1 MLTEKQVREMLA
13 KYPDGVN
20 KEIFRK
26 VCHVSPQTAQY
37 LLESQLVPCQISP
50 QKTHRYHIA
59 TADMIAYL
67 QDREKHPGRYGCPN
81 GRAVKNRNLKKKKNH
96 AVNRPS
102 ARQLMAVTTNDYQKA
117 CQHALCDLPDV
128 MTIQQVKK
136 VIGYSEKTIYIWC
149 KKRRLFSIRIRCHSL
164 VPKVSLYEFMVSK
177 GFQSIKNKSVSHW
190 GILSYAVKLA
200 AMDK

>member
-59 TADMIAYL
+59 TTDMIAYL
-67 QDREKHPGRYGCPN
+67 QNREIHPGRYGCPD
-81 GRAVKNRNLKKKKNH
+81 GRPVKNKNLKKKKSH

-102 ARQLMAVTTNDYQKA
+102 GRQLMAVTRDDYQKA
-117 CQHALCDLPDV
+117 CQHALYDLPDV

-136 VIGYSEKTIYIWC
+136 VIGYSEKTIQIWC
-149 KKRRLFSIRIRCHSL
+149 KTGRVFSIRIRCHSL
-164 VPKVSLYEFMVSK
+164 VPKVSLYEFMVSQD
-177 GFQSIKNKSVSHW
+177 FQSIKNKSVSHW
-190 GILSYAVKLA
+190 DILSYAVKLA
-200 AMDK
+200 TINK